1 MNVFLAPRFRA
12 DYEKRPLT
20 LVDVGASGGMQAH
33 WKIASP
39 HLRFI
44 GFEPDERE
52 FENLRKKSDSRKAV
66 YLNTALYDHAG
77 EIELR
82 LLKHQ
87 QVSSVFEPNQRIVSR
102 FPDSDWFEEV
112 RRVRVRVN
120 TLDAELKANQIDDVD
135 FVKLDVQGSGLAILK
150 GADGL
155 LRRSVFGLELEV
167 EFLEIYKGQPLF
179 ADVDAFVK
187 PYGFELFDLNGSYW
201 KRTKGARLGR
211 SRGQLSF
218 ADALYFRTVE
228 SLVETL
234 RLFPSEEERRAKVL
248 RAISATL
255 VFGYADYALEIADAA
270 REWLSAEDLAAIES
284 ALQPLRWST
293 LPLAGLPGA
302 WRLTRLLR
310 NLAARFNPT
319 YRSWST
325 KDRGLGNND

>member
-201 KRTKGARLGR
+201 KRTKGARLAAAVG
-211 SRGQLSF
+211 SS
-218 ADALYFRTVE
+218 V
-228 SLVETL
+228 S
-234 RLFPSEEERRAKVL
+234 PMPC
-248 RAISATL
+248 ISARWRASSKRFDCSRRRRSGARRCCAPSPRPSFSATPITRSKSRTRRGNGCQPKTL
-255 VFGYADYALEIADAA
+255 QRSKGPCSRYAGPRSHWPACPA
-270 REWLSAEDLAAIES
+270 R
-284 ALQPLRWST
+284 
-293 LPLAGLPGA
+293 GG
-302 WRLTRLLR
+302 
-310 NLAARFNPT
+310 
-319 YRSWST
+319 
-325 KDRGLGNND
+325 